1 MGREDGVETGKC
13 KGYGFGTWLRRLALA
28 ASVALAVSAGAMG
41 CKEDCAA
48 PAKLGDF
55 EFSQGN
61 YSNAVKQYEKALKAD
76 PKCYNVEGK
85 LTEARRKAASSH

>member
-1 MGREDGVETGKC
+1 MERGKSMGYRVTAMRGMV
-13 KGYGFGTWLRRLALA
+13 LVAALA
-28 ASVALAVSAGAMG
+28 GVMG

-61 YSNAVKQYEKALKAD
+61 FTNAVKQYEKALKAD

-85 LTEARRKAASSH
+85 LAEARRKAASSR

>member
-1 MGREDGVETGKC
+1 MRIRKAAG
-13 KGYGFGTWLRRLALA
+13 LAITAAALGILA
-28 ASVALAVSAGAMG
+28 GAVSG
-41 CKEDCAA
+41 CKEDCGA

-61 YSNAVKQYEKALKAD
+61 YTNAVKQYEKALKAD

-85 LTEARRKAASSH
+85 LAEARRKAASSH

>member
-1 MGREDGVETGKC
+1 MVRGKS
-13 KGYGFGTWLRRLALA
+13 KGYGFAAALRGVALA
-28 ASVALAVSAGAMG
+28 AVLAGVMG

-48 PAKLGDF
+48 QAKLGDF

-85 LTEARRKAASSH
+85 LAEARRKAATSH

>member
-1 MGREDGVETGKC
+1 MGHGK
-13 KGYGFGTWLRRLALA
+13 GRGLT
-28 ASVALAVSAGAMG
+28 SSAGIRRIMATVMAMAVLAGVFG

-48 PAKLGDF
+48 PTKLGDF

-61 YSNAVKQYEKALKAD
+61 YTNAIKQYEKALRAD

-85 LTEARRKAASSH
+85 LAEARRKAASDK